1 MGSATFKP
9 VASALCENTC
19 MFTPRRPSNTL
30 RPLRSGA
37 PASFRPDFT
46 AKGIIDY
53 FEVDDAVP
61 IHPQQTARLD
71 PSCTIS
77 TLASTSAAT
86 STPTRTEDG
95 RAAIFEDVK
104 GEIEAHFEPARRA
117 QDPLRANAR
126 ADREPWLVNTGFGAH
141 LDGLLDAEIRSSYA
155 LPSSVDAELVLDD
168 APEDASNSDLQR
180 ILVAAE
186 HTLRDAYRLCSDTS
200 ARYKL
205 TQQRAIALSQF
216 RLGDAS
222 EEPNS
227 RGSYLRRFKNERTL
241 VNYFRLTKQLLT
253 YYYRVVYRRDG
264 HFTSNTE
271 GHSLPQDVIK
281 PSAEQLEAMN
291 AIIEVLRQQDALDN
305 AMAMNEEEDYDYHLD
320 AEQLDAR
327 AELDEQLKKAIREL
341 LVSVMSCAVGSPIVP
356 VGVAELLC
364 NGQSILGTADGLIKC
379 VRTLK
384 I

>member
-1 MGSATFKP
+1 M
-9 VASALCENTC
+9 
-19 MFTPRRPSNTL
+19 
-30 RPLRSGA
+30 
-37 PASFRPDFT
+37 
-46 AKGIIDY
+46 
-53 FEVDDAVP
+53 
-61 IHPQQTARLD
+61 
-71 PSCTIS
+71 
-77 TLASTSAAT
+77 T
-86 STPTRTEDG
+86 STPTTTEDG

-104 GEIEAHFEPARRA
+104 GEIEALFEPARRA

-168 APEDASNSDLQR
+168 APEDASKSDLQR

-227 RGSYLRRFKNERTL
+227 RGSYFRRFKNERTL

-305 AMAMNEEEDYDYHLD
+305 AMAMNEEDDYDYHLD
-320 AEQLDAR
+320 ADQLDAS

-341 LVSVMSCAVGSPIVP
+341 LVSLMSCPVGSPP
-356 VGVAELLC
+356 FQSALLSFC
-364 NGQSILGTADGLIKC
+364 AMGSG
-379 VRTLK
+379 
-384 I
+384 